1 MRRSNGYDLSLG
13 ILLQKR
19 GEPRSRLST
28 GGKERKMST
37 GVLVIDDSAT
47 VRKILEV
54 CLRRAGY
61 EVISFSD
68 GVEAIRWLATLEA
81 FLPQLVFLDIE
92 MPRMDG
98 YAVAQYFKA
107 RPQYSHMVIVMLS
120 ARTGIL
126 DRLKGRLAGA
136 DEYVTK
142 PFRTQT
148 ILTIVQAYLG
158 DPPEPIDGL
167 IAQEEAGKPIERNIL
182 THGRWQS
189 PFPVPTTC
197 R

>member
-1 MRRSNGYDLSLG
+1 
-13 ILLQKR
+13 
-19 GEPRSRLST
+19 
-28 GGKERKMST
+28 MST

>member
-1 MRRSNGYDLSLG
+1 
-13 ILLQKR
+13 
-19 GEPRSRLST
+19 
-28 GGKERKMST
+28 MSQL
-37 GVLVIDDSAT
+37 VLVIDDSAT

-61 EVISFSD
+61 KVISFPD
-68 GVEAIRWLATLEA
+68 GVEAIRWLATPEA
-81 FLPQLVFLDIE
+81 FLPQMVFLDIE

-98 YAVAQYFKA
+98 YAVAQYLKA

-136 DEYVTK
+136 DEYLTK
-142 PFRTQT
+142 PFRTQI
-148 ILTIVQAYLG
+148 ILAIVQTYLG
-158 DPPEPIDGL
+158 DSPEPIDGL
-167 IAQEEAGKPIERNIL
+167 RAQEEAGKPIEHNIL
-182 THGRWQS
+182 THGRWHS
-189 PFPVPTTC
+189 PFPVLTTC